1 MGNMRRRN
9 GSTFDA
15 STLGNPSVEE
25 RTPESDT
32 RTDTTSHPSRTSQD
46 EQPRVLGDLLIADPS
61 KVRIPESDWV
71 AIVRAIAARDQAA
84 LQALYE
90 RSHRIAFT
98 LIMRIV
104 NNRETAEEL
113 TLDVFHDVWRRA
125 PQYDTGNGPVLGW
138 ILNQARSRAIDR
150 IRYELRLKRVDRH
163 SRDPLTTT
171 ESDDSSEDLNREEVR
186 RRIRLAVAGLRQDE
200 REAIE
205 AAYFSELTYVQAG
218 ARLDQPLG
226 TIKTRIRSGLQ
237 KLRGRLAPEREDL

>member
-1 MGNMRRRN
+1 MAPRN

-15 STLGNPSVEE
+15 TTLGIPSVEE
-25 RTPESDT
+25 QTLEADT
-32 RTDTTSHPSRTSQD
+32 QTGTTAQSSRTSQH
-46 EQPRVLGDLLIADPS
+46 ERPRVLGDLLTGRS
-61 KVRIPESDWV
+61 NSRIPESDWV
-71 AIVRAIAARDQAA
+71 AIVRAIAAREQAA

-113 TLDVFHDVWRRA
+113 TVDVYHDVWRRA
-125 PQYDTGNGPVLGW
+125 AQYDPANGPVLGW

-150 IRYELRLKRVDRH
+150 IRYELRLKRVDRLPQ
-163 SRDPLTTT
+163 DPLAAIA
-171 ESDDSSEDLNREEVR
+171 SDDSASKLDREEVR

-205 AAYFSELTYVQAG
+205 AAYFSELTHSEVG
-218 ARLDQPLG
+218 AQLDQPLG

-237 KLRGRLAPEREDL
+237 KLRGRLAPDREDL